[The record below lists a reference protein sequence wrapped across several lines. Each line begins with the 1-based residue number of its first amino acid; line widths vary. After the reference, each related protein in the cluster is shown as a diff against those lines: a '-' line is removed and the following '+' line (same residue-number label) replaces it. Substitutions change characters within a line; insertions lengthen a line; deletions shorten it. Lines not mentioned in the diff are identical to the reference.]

1 MTTEPLNKTRVSSAA
16 KKAADEIAERTRIA
30 KALYNHHDTTR
41 WNKTIGKLEDAKGDP
56 IEPHEYL
63 KEQKKLQNAADSLS
77 PNMRDYYY
85 DVSTNN
91 FERRD
96 NPPPHVSNSEREP
109 KIHTPAYRRKYPERY
124 AATYTPPIERAL
136 YPEAGTAPAEKAAV
150 RKFINKQYKKDQ
162 TSISPKTEAKTTM
175 PVIHYSPLRDFKQE
189 AREAALEQ
197 TRVFAFT
204 PRPNLDALKGIGSFM
219 KTIGRK
225 LKAANSKSD
234 WEKRNQTVYE
244 DNSDA

>member
-30 KALYNHHDTTR
+30 NTLYNHHDDTR
-41 WNKTIGKLEDAKGDP
+41 WNKTTGKFEDAKGNP
-56 IEPHEYL
+56 VEPHDYL
-63 KEQKKLQNAADSLS
+63 KKQKTVKDGLGNSV
-77 PNMRDYYY
+77 RDYIY
-85 DVSTNN
+85 
-91 FERRD
+91 
-96 NPPPHVSNSEREP
+96 NPAENKFDHKDELVHESPLPVNMPREP

-136 YPEAGTAPAEKAAV
+136 YPEPGTAPAEKAAV
-150 RKFINKQYKKDQ
+150 KKIINEKYKKDP

-234 WEKRNQTVYE
+234 WEKCNRRIYE